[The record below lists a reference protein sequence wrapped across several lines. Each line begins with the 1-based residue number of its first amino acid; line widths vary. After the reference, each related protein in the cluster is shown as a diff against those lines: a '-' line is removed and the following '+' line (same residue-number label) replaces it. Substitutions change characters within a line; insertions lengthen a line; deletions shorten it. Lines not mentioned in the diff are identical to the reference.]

1 LAGAPRI
8 DYAAGHA
15 QYREQPFM
23 SQPSAPPE
31 AAPGTVAWPS
41 KALTAVPYRVYTDA
55 EEYAR
60 ETERIFKG
68 PTWSYLCLA
77 VEVAEPGDYLVSYIA
92 ETPIVVTRGAD
103 GRIHAFVNRCAH
115 RGALLCLN
123 RRGSAKDITCV
134 YHGWSYD
141 LEGNLTGVAFQ
152 RGVQRQGGMPPEF
165 RREDHNLRKLKVVE
179 FCGLVFG
186 SFADAPPEFEAYL
199 GPEIAA
205 RIRRVLSKPVKVLG
219 RTTQVM
225 PNNWKLYFENVKDT
239 YHASILHTFFT
250 TFEINRL
257 NQRGGVVVDDGGGN
271 HASYTITD
279 RSLDSADYK
288 SQQIRSSKEDYRLA
302 DPSML
307 EGVDELGDGVTLQ
320 ILTVF
325 PGFVLQQI
333 QNSLATRQLLP
344 RGIDRCELVW
354 TLFGFADDDEAMT
367 ERRLKQA
374 NLVGPAGYISM
385 EDGCVGGFVQRAVRG
400 IEEDNGV
407 LMMGGSDTASHSY
420 RATESSVRGFW
431 KKYRALMDV

>member
-1 LAGAPRI
+1 MVMTHVDAGA
-8 DYAAGHA
+8 GK
-15 QYREQPFM
+15 
-23 SQPSAPPE
+23 
-31 AAPGTVAWPS
+31 VAWPS
-41 KALTAVPYRVYTDA
+41 NALTAVPYRVYTDTD
-55 EEYAR
+55 EYAR
-60 ETERIFKG
+60 EVECIFKG
-68 PTWSYLCLA
+68 PTWNYLCLA
-77 VEVAEPGDYLVSYIA
+77 VEIAAPGDYVVSCVG
-92 ETPIVVTRGAD
+92 ETPVVVARSLD
-103 GRIHAFVNRCAH
+103 GEIHAFVNRCAH

-141 LEGNLTGVAFQ
+141 LKGNLTGVAFM

-165 RREDHNLRKLKVVE
+165 RREDHNLRKLKVAE
-179 FCGLVFG
+179 FCGLIFG
-186 SFADAPPEFEAYL
+186 SFADHPPDFQEYL
-199 GPEIAA
+199 GPEISA
-205 RIRRVLSKPVKVLG
+205 RIARVLHKPLKVLG
-219 RTTQVM
+219 RTTQVL
-225 PNNWKLYFENVKDT
+225 PNNWKLYFENVKDS

-257 NQRGGVVVDDGGGN
+257 NQKGGVVVDESGGH
-271 HASYTITD
+271 HASYSMID
-279 RSLDSADYK
+279 RALDSADYK
-288 SQQIRSSKEDYRLA
+288 RQEIRSSKDDYRLA

-307 EGVDELGDGVTLQ
+307 EGVDEFGDGVTLQ

-333 QNSLATRQLLP
+333 QNSLAVRQLLP

-354 TLFGFADDDEAMT
+354 TILGFADDDAAMT

-400 IEEDNGV
+400 IEEDSGI
-407 LMMGGSDTASHSY
+407 LMMGGSDASSQTY

-431 KKYRALMDV
+431 KKYRALMGA

>member
-1 LAGAPRI
+1 MAHAEAGTSKI
-8 DYAAGHA
+8 
-15 QYREQPFM
+15 
-23 SQPSAPPE
+23 
-31 AAPGTVAWPS
+31 AWPS
-41 KALTAVPYRVYTDA
+41 NALTAVPYRVYTDTD
-55 EEYAR
+55 EYAR
-60 ETERIFKG
+60 EIERIFKG
-68 PTWSYLCLA
+68 PTWNYLCLA
-77 VEVAEPGDYLVSYIA
+77 VEIAEPGDFVVSSVG
-92 ETPIVVTRGAD
+92 ETPVVVARSLD
-103 GRIHAFVNRCAH
+103 GEIHAFVNRCAH

-123 RRGSAKDITCV
+123 RRGTAKDITCV

-141 LEGNLTGVAFQ
+141 LKGNLTGVAFQ
-152 RGVQRQGGMPPEF
+152 RGVQRQGGMPPQF
-165 RREDHNLRKLKVVE
+165 KREDHNLRKLKVQE

-186 SFADAPPEFEAYL
+186 SFAGEPPDFQSYL
-199 GPEIAA
+199 GPEISS
-205 RIRRVLSKPVKVLG
+205 RIARVLHKPLKVLG
-219 RTTQVM
+219 RTTQVL

-257 NQRGGVVVDDGGGN
+257 NQRGGVVVDEGGGN
-271 HASYTITD
+271 HASYTIMD

-288 SQQIRSSKEDYRLA
+288 QQEIRSSKDDYRLA

-307 EGVDELGDGVTLQ
+307 EGIDEFGDGVTLQ

-344 RGIDRCELVW
+344 RGIDKCELVW
-354 TLFGFADDDEAMT
+354 TILGFADDDAAMT
-367 ERRLKQA
+367 EHRLKQA

-400 IEEDNGV
+400 IEEDNGI
-407 LMMGGSDTASHSY
+407 LMMGGGDASSQPY

-431 KKYRALMDV
+431 KKYRALMGA